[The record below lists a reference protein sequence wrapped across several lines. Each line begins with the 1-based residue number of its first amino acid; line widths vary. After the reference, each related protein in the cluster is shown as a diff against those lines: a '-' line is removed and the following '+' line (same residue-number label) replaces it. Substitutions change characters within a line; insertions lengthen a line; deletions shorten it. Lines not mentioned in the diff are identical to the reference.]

1 MGNPPDLGDN
11 APMGSF
17 FTNVQVQMPPGVEPI
32 VLLDTVTHAL
42 ASLAAERGMIPCAAA
57 STAADRTVVLR
68 PSERGWLSVYDE
80 GTEDQD
86 VQGLDVLAR
95 GLSKAI
101 GGMAVTVLV
110 HDSDILQLALFRKG
124 KCLDRYDSHPAYFCE
139 GEPSKKELAKVAG
152 KPDRWAPLLT
162 EGHRPEDLALAW
174 REKKLFAEATLAR
187 TSELLGWT
195 EGRAAVGFRYLEDD
209 GLGEGVVRLRY
220 CHATRPAH
228 QEEAEGVP
236 RFVTD
241 LPPDV
246 TLRPVELALAVGDEL
261 RVSCTCRN
269 AGGAGRGIEI
279 RAWGSALEK
288 GLVELTAF
296 ELLVGNVLKGA
307 KHVGV
312 TPKVSANHVWHTT
325 VDHEIPAGLRGG
337 LASLGGASWREV
349 QGAMMRAQVHV
360 NAVGRVVAPGQGE
373 LNLALMP
380 SEGGEQGAHATA
392 YRLDVDAPLWR
403 PLRATSDDQGGA
415 ASHLFRPLSQR
426 DHVVAVVVYGVSQ
439 PQAAIHAASA
449 FRRFALASPRVDRYE
464 KAVFRADP
472 ALRPQTASLQAEGLF
487 EGKRW
492 KAVQDAFR
500 AERQVTLGPPFD
512 LNDLAQGGS
521 PTRVGHGLTFGRH
534 LLPLPF
540 GPGDGEVCVLLLWAC
555 AREVDSSLRGALEL
569 ACEVVEEAMR
579 DHDGIQGF
587 VTRWG
592 AAGGSLDSTQYEQAA
607 GIHGPTMLRSWSTR
621 WLRAVGNHALWLG
634 TELQKRLSR
643 DELEALSSVAQVEAA
658 GSYLRV
664 TLRTDEN
671 EEVTRVERALRGLL
685 PTRDDA
691 WSAQKDVY
699 QAKEG

>member
-1 MGNPPDLGDN
+1 MGNPPELRDN

-17 FTNVQVQMPPGVEPI
+17 FTNVQVQMPDGVEPAD
-32 VLLDTVTHAL
+32 LLDTVTHAL
-42 ASLAAERGMIPCAAA
+42 TSLAAERGMIPCADA
-57 STAADRTVVLR
+57 STTADRTVVLR
-68 PSERGWLSVYDE
+68 PSEVGWLSVYDE

-86 VQGLDVLAR
+86 AQGLDVLAR
-95 GLSKAI
+95 ELSRAI

-110 HDSDILQLALFRKG
+110 HDSDVLQLALFRRG
-124 KCLDRYDSHPAYFCE
+124 KCLDRYDSHPAYFCD

-152 KPDRWAPLLT
+152 NPDRWAPLLT

-187 TSELLGWT
+187 TSELLGWA
-195 EGRAAVGFRYLEDD
+195 EGRAAVGFRYLDD
-209 GLGEGVVRLRY
+209 AGLGEGVIRLRY
-220 CHATRPAH
+220 CHAKRPAH

-246 TLRPVELALAVGDEL
+246 TQRPVELALAVGDEL

-269 AGGAGRGIEI
+269 AGGASRGIAI

-288 GLVELTAF
+288 GLVELTTF

-312 TPKVSANHVWHTT
+312 APKVSANHVWHAT
-325 VDHEIPAGLRGG
+325 VDHAIPAGLRGS
-337 LASLGGASWREV
+337 LASLAGASWRDV

-360 NAVGRVVAPGQGE
+360 NAVGRVVAHGQGE

-403 PLRATSDDQGGA
+403 PLRATPDDQGGA
-415 ASHLFRPLSQR
+415 VSHLFRPLSER
-426 DHVVAVVVYGVSQ
+426 DHVVALVVYGASQ
-439 PQAAIHAASA
+439 PQAAIHAASG

-472 ALRPQTASLQAEGLF
+472 ALRPQTGSLHGEGLF
-487 EGKRW
+487 VGKRW
-492 KAVQDAFR
+492 KAVQDALR
-500 AERQVTLGPPFD
+500 DERQVTLGPPFD

-521 PTRVGHGLTFGRH
+521 PTRVGHGLTFGRN
-534 LLPLPF
+534 LLPVPC
-540 GPGDGEVCVLLLWAC
+540 GPDDGEVCALMLWSHGPGL
-555 AREVDSSLRGALEL
+555 DGALGV
-569 ACEVVEEAMR
+569 ACEIVEEAMR

-634 TELQKRLSR
+634 SELQKRLSR
-643 DELEALSSVAQVEAA
+643 EELETLSSVAQVEAA

-671 EEVTRVERALRGLL
+671 EEVSRVERALCGLL

-691 WSAQKDVY
+691 WSAQKEVY
-699 QAKEG
+699 QPKEG